1 MAKAMLSP
9 LELYKISASK
19 AARELCYGEEVV
31 KKIQK
36 AETEEEIITIMTRA
50 RKEKD

>member
-1 MAKAMLSP
+1 MARGKLLP
-9 LELYKISASK
+9 LDEYKNSAAR

-31 KKIQK
+31 KKIRD

>member
-19 AARELCYGEEVV
+19 AARELCYGEGVV
-31 KKIQK
+31 EKIQK
-36 AETEEEIITIMTRA
+36 AETEDEIERIMRMA
-50 RKEKD
+50 RKERD